1 MISFATFR
9 ENTRQNKPFYHFAIS
24 NGYANLYQKHI
35 GSVLK
40 AESVTKKL
48 CDYNSRSKA
57 HSLSNDVDKIEGLG
71 EIIAKCG
78 KELKLP
84 GQSRNYGRWK
94 KKKTIGRR
102 TLQKYINIFKD
113 EISKKIST

>member
-1 MISFATFR
+1 MTIIR
-9 ENTRQNKPFYHFAIS
+9 
-24 NGYANLYQKHI
+24 
-35 GSVLK
+35 VLK
-40 AESVTKKL
+40 PIV
-48 CDYNSRSKA
+48 
-57 HSLSNDVDKIEGLG
+57 LSNDVDKIEGLG

-113 EISKKIST
+113 EISKKYPLEDRFLKQEIDILEQAANSGIIWDENQTY